1 MSLAGVFVLVLL
13 LYGSAYAFPGLVP
26 LIADEFDSS
35 RVAVGGAFGVY
46 LLVVAG
52 FAPLAGSLVD
62 KIGIRPALVLG
73 TVTFGTALT
82 GVGLAQST
90 SQVFV
95 SIVGLGAPAH
105 ATIQVGVMVATSG
118 IGGTARR
125 GGAFGVLGAG
135 IGLGLALLPPAAVWL
150 ASMTGWRTA
159 MLALA
164 VLSTAL
170 GIVAAN
176 FVQGYQRLETRNK
189 EPRGGSSSFLRSKT
203 FVLLFLGGIGVGLLD
218 EAVYQH
224 LIPHLQASGLPS
236 AEAAAVLGIVSCG
249 YLGGQALG
257 GVASDRLGR
266 LSIGLIAAAASAA
279 AVLWLGIGLVGLS
292 SIVLKIVAATYGIG
306 LGATIVVRN
315 TALADAFHGLYLGRV
330 LGVYQWAYA
339 LGGAGMAWLG
349 NAAYERV
356 GSYLTAFVTAAV
368 AAVLWAACLRAALR
382 RSDNRPYTPV
392 H

>member
-1 MSLAGVFVLVLL
+1 
-13 LYGSAYAFPGLVP
+13 
-26 LIADEFDSS
+26 
-35 RVAVGGAFGVY
+35 
-46 LLVVAG
+46 
-52 FAPLAGSLVD
+52 
-62 KIGIRPALVLG
+62 
-73 TVTFGTALT
+73 
-82 GVGLAQST
+82 
-90 SQVFV
+90 
-95 SIVGLGAPAH
+95 
-105 ATIQVGVMVATSG
+105 MVATSG

-159 MLALA
+159 MLALG

-189 EPRGGSSSFLRSKT
+189 EPRGGGSSFLRSKT

-236 AEAAAVLGIVSCG
+236 AEAGAVLGIVSFG

-266 LSIGLIAAAASAA
+266 LSIGLIAAVASAA

-356 GSYLTAFVTAAV
+356 GSYSTAFVTAAV

-382 RSDNRPYTPV
+382 RSDSRPYTPV